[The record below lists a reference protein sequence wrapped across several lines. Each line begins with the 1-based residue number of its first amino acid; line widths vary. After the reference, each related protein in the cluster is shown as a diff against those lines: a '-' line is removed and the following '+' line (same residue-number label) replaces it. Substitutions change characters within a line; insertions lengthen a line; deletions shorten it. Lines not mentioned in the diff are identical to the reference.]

1 MRDLH
6 KWKQKNILHVAG
18 SAFVKGVYTPYRSLV
33 TMESVHIVILTRLA
47 KQMKKWL
54 RKY

>member
-6 KWKQKNILHVAG
+6 KWIQKNILHVVG
-18 SAFVKGVYTPYRSLV
+18 SEFVKGVYTPYGSLV
-33 TMESVHIVILTRLA
+33 TMESVHIVIPTALA

-54 RKY
+54 RK